1 MPLNLK
7 DQTQPGD
14 ADTGGGGRV
23 GLGHVASIAPG
34 AARVPEGEG
43 NVDEDQRSE
52 LAPVEPFEDDG
63 DDGDDGQGN
72 FGAEVDF
79 GSERLTLPVAFD
91 LLGRNPNHADGI
103 EAIRHALIRWAR
115 HDGLGEEADDIAG
128 EVMLKLA
135 LPGELAK
142 ARGRATFKGF
152 VYGYYRNERRA
163 AFRERDARRLLV
175 DIASIERT
183 HLGEA
188 RSETDDGAPL
198 EHGDAWLPGTSHS
211 DLDFDEVEGLSPRTA
226 AAVEALAAAYPRG
239 LVAVRLRCAGAGYE
253 EIAAELRISEAN
265 ARQVYSRAIR
275 FLREYLGGTA
285 R

>member
-7 DQTQPGD
+7 DQSQPGD
-14 ADTGGGGRV
+14 ADSDGGGRV
-23 GLGHVASIAPG
+23 GLGHVAAIAPG
-34 AARVPEGEG
+34 EARVPEGEG
-43 NVDEDQRSE
+43 YVDEDQRFE
-52 LAPVEPFEDDG
+52 PVPVEPDVDDG
-63 DDGDDGQGN
+63 DDDEGDHCT
-72 FGAEVDF
+72 EVDF
-79 GSERLTLPVAFD
+79 GSGRMTLPVAFD
-91 LLGRNPNHADGI
+91 LLGGNPNHVDAI
-103 EAIRHALIRWAR
+103 ESIRIAVIRWAR
-115 HDGLGEEADDIAG
+115 RDGLGEEADDIAG

-152 VYGYYRNERRA
+152 VYGYYRNEKRA
-163 AFRERDARRLLV
+163 AFRARNARRLLV
-175 DIASIERT
+175 DISVIERT

-188 RSETDDGAPL
+188 TSETDDGAPR
-198 EHGDAWLPGTSHS
+198 EHGDAWLPGTAHG

-226 AAVEALAAAYPRG
+226 AAVEALGAAYPRG
-239 LVAVRLRCAGAGYE
+239 LVAVRLRCAGAEYD